1 MPTTHHAAEV
11 LRRLHAADPGAI
23 KHLLQANAVLNQEAA
38 SIPGT
43 SVVFGTSP
51 PILTGLGLINTIL
64 KAMTGDTLVTDGFY
78 GHPSRIEFREPV
90 RRLVDDFDPAQ
101 VWEDHWDAL
110 DYISRQ
116 PDTDLALRL
125 IVDANI
131 AADERGWAAELLRQ
145 APDFWEKPD
154 QSALQVAAK
163 FFGDMR
169 CSWEHPGYLSIQ
181 HKGIDFAFGDD
192 NPSDDPADGAEAL
205 FVMFDYALPD
215 DPGHRID
222 GGGKCSATL
231 SCARIAD
238 FIRKAIVDTCA
249 KHPEA
254 AAYKKPGTQ
263 YRAVPVLMYVPLT
276 DNEDADVQRALDNAR
291 GEPEIRAL
299 YAEDFDAGVATEDE
313 DNDLSAMIQT
323 ACPRAKGC

>member
-23 KHLLQANAVLNQEAA
+23 KHLLQANAVLNQAAA

-64 KAMTGDTLVTDGFY
+64 KAMTGDTLVTDGFH
-78 GHPSRIEFREPV
+78 GHPSDIKFTEPA
-90 RRLVDDFDPAQ
+90 RRLVDDFDPEQ
-101 VWEDHWDAL
+101 VWEGHWDAL

-116 PDTDLALRL
+116 PDPDLALRL

-145 APDFWEKPD
+145 APDFWEKPE
-154 QSALQVAAK
+154 QNVLEVAAK

-169 CSWEHPGYLSIQ
+169 CSWEHPGFLSIQ
-181 HKGIDFAFGDD
+181 HKGIDFAFAVC
-192 NPSDDPADGAEAL
+192 PQLDDPKDVTGAL
-205 FVMFDYALPD
+205 FVMFGYALPD
-215 DPGHRID
+215 DPGHRIG

-254 AAYKKPGTQ
+254 AAYLELKDDGWYDQHIVVNEAALEKMKVTFVAEPPPAKVEVGFEIVQ
-263 YRAVPVLMYVPLT
+263 PKEAAT
-276 DNEDADVQRALDNAR
+276 D
-291 GEPEIRAL
+291 G
-299 YAEDFDAGVATEDE
+299 
-313 DNDLSAMIQT
+313 
-323 ACPRAKGC
+323 